1 MDFSGDPVTSSTRPA
16 LFKLD
21 QVERHFGSKV
31 VLEKLSVDILQSEFL
46 CLLGASGCG
55 KSTLLRLLA
64 GLDVPDG
71 GSLNC
76 CLPISGVGLVF
87 QEPNLLPWRSVLGNV
102 ELPLELKGIDKR
114 DRRDKALMHLKE
126 VGLHEAA
133 DRFPSQLSGGM
144 RMRVSIARALV
155 TEPELLLLD
164 EPFSALDEITRE
176 DLDQYLRSLFISK
189 KLTVVFVTHSILEA
203 TYLADRIIMM
213 APGGGRII
221 RDERIQPGYDGDS
234 MHQKSPGDN
243 EIRAG
248 LSRSLRDSIKV
259 PR

>member
-1 MDFSGDPVTSSTRPA
+1 MDCSEDPVTSSSRPT

-21 QVERHFGSKV
+21 QVERRFGSKV
-31 VLEKLSVDILQSEFL
+31 VLEKLSVDILRSEFL

-71 GSLNC
+71 GSLNR

-102 ELPLELKGIDKR
+102 ELPLELKGIDKQN
-114 DRRDKALMHLKE
+114 RRAKALMHLKE

-155 TEPELLLLD
+155 TEPDLLLLD

-176 DLDQYLRSLFISK
+176 DLDHYLRSLFISK

-221 RDERIQPGYDGDS
+221 RDERIQPADGGIS
-234 MHQKSPGDN
+234 THQKPPELG

-248 LSRSLRDSIKV
+248 LSKSLRDSIKV
-259 PR
+259 PT